1 MVMTIKKFIF
11 ILFLQWVVFSILKYY
26 FFGKEILSSQSI
38 QNLIYWALVIITAT
52 VLVRSLGVINYFEGI
67 FTAFLW
73 LVVGIISDLI
83 ILTTLIGY
91 GMYSKWQFWV
101 GYLLMV
107 LAVFFFHR
115 KRHVEIRKQHREEAQ
130 KQH

>member
-1 MVMTIKKFIF
+1 MVMTIKKFVF
-11 ILFLQWVVFSILKYY
+11 ILFLQWVVFTILKYY
-26 FFGKEILSSQSI
+26 FFGKEIFTNQST
-38 QNLIYWALVIITAT
+38 QNLIFWAIVIIVTV

-73 LVVGIISDLI
+73 FIVGIISDLI
-83 ILTTLIGY
+83 ILTALIGY

-101 GYLLMV
+101 GYLLMA
-107 LAVFFFHR
+107 LTVFFLHR
-115 KRHVEIRKQHREEAQ
+115 KRHVEIRKQDKVEAQ

>member
-1 MVMTIKKFIF
+1 MTIKKFVF

-26 FFGKEILSSQSI
+26 FFGKEILTNSNTQH
-38 QNLIYWALVIITAT
+38 LIYWVLVIIVAV

-73 LVVGIISDLI
+73 FIVGIISDLI
-83 ILTTLIGY
+83 ILTALIGY
-91 GMYSKWQFWV
+91 GMYKEWQFWV
-101 GYLLMV
+101 GYLLMA

-115 KRHVEIRKQHREEAQ
+115 KRHVEIRKQHQVEAQ